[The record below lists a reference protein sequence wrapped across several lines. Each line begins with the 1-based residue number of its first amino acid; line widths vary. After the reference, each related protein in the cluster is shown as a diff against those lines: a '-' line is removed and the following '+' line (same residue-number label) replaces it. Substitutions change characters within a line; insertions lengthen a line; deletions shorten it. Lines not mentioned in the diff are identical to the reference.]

1 MNVRVFDDPPAV
13 AGAAA
18 SVVADA
24 IEGGVRSLVLA
35 GGSTPTRAY
44 ELLQQAPLEWG
55 RVTVLFGDERCVPPD
70 HPDSNYLMAR
80 RSLLDRV
87 SPGSVHRMAGEL
99 GPEAAAS
106 LYEPIVR
113 WLSPLDLV
121 LLGMGPDG
129 HTASL
134 FPGRPEVSAEGT
146 VVGVRGAPKPPPERV
161 SLTLGARPSGS
172 CSSSPGPTRPT
183 PSPPRPEARCPRAW
197 SRTPSTWS
205 TGRWRPSCLR
215 PPTLPLRGGGNSG
228 QDRSFDTV
236 GRPEPAG

>member
-1 MNVRVFDDPPAV
+1 MNARIFDDPEAV

-18 SVVADA
+18 SLVADA
-24 IEGGVRSLVLA
+24 IQGGARSLVLA
-35 GGSTPTRAY
+35 GGSTPARAY
-44 ELLQQAPLEWG
+44 QLLTEAPLEWG

-99 GPEAAAS
+99 GPDAAAS

-134 FPGRPEVSAEGT
+134 FPGHPGLSAEGM

-161 SLTLGARPSGS
+161 SLTLGCLRQARRVVFIVTGADKAAAFAAAARGEVPSGMI
-172 CSSSPGPTRPT
+172 PNA
-183 PSPPRPEARCPRAW
+183 EYLVDRAAAAEL
-197 SRTPSTWS
+197 ST
-205 TGRWRPSCLR
+205 
-215 PPTLPLRGGGNSG
+215 
-228 QDRSFDTV
+228 
-236 GRPEPAG
+236 A

>member
-1 MNVRVFDDPPAV
+1 VNVRIFDDPPAV
-13 AGAAA
+13 AEAAA
-18 SVVADA
+18 SLVADA
-24 IEGGVRSLVLA
+24 VRGGTRSLALA
-35 GGSTPTRAY
+35 GGTTPARAY
-44 ELLQQAPLEWG
+44 ELLTEAPLEWG

-87 SPGSVHRMAGEL
+87 NPGSVHRMAGEL

-134 FPGRPEVSAEGT
+134 FPGHPEVSAEGLA
-146 VVGVRGAPKPPPERV
+146 VGVRGAPKPPPERV
-161 SLTLGARPSGS
+161 SLTLG
-172 CSSSPGPTRPT
+172 
-183 PSPPRPEARCPRAW
+183 
-197 SRTPSTWS
+197 
-205 TGRWRPSCLR
+205 CLR
-215 PPTLPLRGGGNSG
+215 DAKRVVFLVTGSDKAAAFSAAARGE
-228 QDRSFDTV
+228 V
-236 GRPEPAG
+236 PAGMIPSAEYLVDGAAAAQLSTA